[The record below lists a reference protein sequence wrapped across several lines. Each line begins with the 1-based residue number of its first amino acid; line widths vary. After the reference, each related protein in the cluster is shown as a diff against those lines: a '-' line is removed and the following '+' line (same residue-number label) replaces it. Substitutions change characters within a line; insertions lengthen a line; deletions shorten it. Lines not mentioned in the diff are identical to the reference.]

1 MKADS
6 YGTPTEQA
14 RARMGWKTA
23 TQARIAG
30 ISAERRCAA
39 CKFRWIR
46 ESTGGWGQMIL
57 TPYCGN
63 IHAAGERG
71 MATRDSCTCNR
82 WESRS

>member
-30 ISAERRCAA
+30 VPIDQRCTT
-39 CKFRWIR
+39 CVFRYIR
-46 ESTGGWGQMIL
+46 ESRGGWGQAIL

-63 IHAAGERG
+63 IYAAGENG

-82 WESRS
+82 WERKP